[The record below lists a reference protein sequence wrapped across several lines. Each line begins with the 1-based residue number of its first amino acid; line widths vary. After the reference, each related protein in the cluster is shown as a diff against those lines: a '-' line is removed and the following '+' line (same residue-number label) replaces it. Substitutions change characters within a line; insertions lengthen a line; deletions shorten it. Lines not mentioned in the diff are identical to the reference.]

1 MGRGGLERRE
11 GLGDLAG
18 RGVQAAA
25 LRRAAGGGGGRAP
38 EGGAGAARDRGGDAQ
53 EHDAPEQGARAGALS
68 AGAARAAPGPRGAA
82 TASPRCCSYKVSRP
96 FVEVTT
102 CKEIV
107 YICMILC
114 SCTRLSRNA

>member
-68 AGAARAAPGPRGAA
+68 AGAARAAPGPRGADRL
-82 TASPRCCSYKVSRP
+82 ASMLFVQSVSPLRRSYHV
-96 FVEVTT
+96 
-102 CKEIV
+102 
-107 YICMILC
+107 
-114 SCTRLSRNA
+114 